1 MISWGTVAAF
11 SALAFVVIII
21 PGPSVLFIVGRAL
34 QHGRRD
40 ALMSVVGNTG
50 GELVH
55 AALVAAGIGALIA
68 ASASAFVV
76 LKFVG
81 GAYLVYLGV
90 QAVRHRRDGLDA
102 VDMGAADA
110 GLADAAVTPARRPT
124 RRVLAESFTVGVTNP
139 KTLVF
144 VAAVLPQF
152 VDPSAG
158 PAWAQILLLG
168 LLFAAIALVSD
179 GAYALA
185 ASGAR
190 DWLARSPRR
199 LERMRAAGGVMIASL
214 GVVLMASRR
223 VA

>member
-1 MISWGTVAAF
+1 VISWGTLAAF
-11 SALAFVVIII
+11 SALAFVIIVI

-40 ALMSVVGNTG
+40 ALLSVVGNTG

-55 AALVAAGIGALIA
+55 AALVAAGIGAVIA
-68 ASASAFVV
+68 ASATAFVV
-76 LKFVG
+76 LKLVG
-81 GAYLVYLGV
+81 GGYLVYLGV
-90 QAVRHRRDGLDA
+90 QAVRHRRDGLEFAD
-102 VDMGAADA
+102 GAA
-110 GLADAAVTPARRPT
+110 ADAAVALPDRPL
-124 RRVLAESFTVGVTNP
+124 RRVLGESFTVGVTSP

-152 VDPSAG
+152 VDPAAG

-168 LLFAAIALVSD
+168 LLFAVIALISD

-190 DWLARSPRR
+190 TWFARSPRR
-199 LERMRAAGGVMIASL
+199 LERMRAAGGVMIGSL

>member
-11 SALAFVVIII
+11 SALAFVVIVI

-40 ALMSVVGNTG
+40 ALLSVVGNTG
-50 GELVH
+50 GVLVF
-55 AALVAAGIGALIA
+55 AALVAAGIGAVIA
-68 ASASAFVV
+68 ASAAAFVV

-90 QAVRHRRDGLDA
+90 QAVRHRREGLDVA
-102 VDMGAADA
+102 DMGAADVGTADVGTVLAHRPA
-110 GLADAAVTPARRPT
+110 G
-124 RRVLAESFTVGVTNP
+124 RVLAESVTVGVTNP

-152 VDPSAG
+152 VDPAAG
-158 PAWAQILLLG
+158 PAWAQTLLLG
-168 LLFAAIALVSD
+168 GMFAVIALVSD

-190 DWLARSPRR
+190 DWFARSPRR
-199 LERMRAAGGVMIASL
+199 LARMRAAGGVMIASL

>member
-90 QAVRHRRDGLDA
+90 QAVRHRRDGLDE
-102 VDMGAADA
+102 VDMGVADA
-110 GLADAAVTPARRPT
+110 GVTPARRPT

-152 VDPSAG
+152 VDPAAG

>member
-1 MISWGTVAAF
+1 VIAWGTVAAF

-68 ASASAFVV
+68 ASASALVV

-90 QAVRHRRDGLDA
+90 QAVRHRRDGLDLA
-102 VDMGAADA
+102 DAGAADDVVA
-110 GLADAAVTPARRPT
+110 PAHRPV

-152 VDPSAG
+152 VDTAAG

-168 LLFAAIALVSD
+168 LLFAVIALVSD

-190 DWLARSPRR
+190 DWFARSPRR
-199 LERMRAAGGVMIASL
+199 LERMRAAGGVMIGSL

>member
-1 MISWGTVAAF
+1 MSAGTLAAF
-11 SALAFVVIII
+11 SALAFVIIVI

-40 ALMSVVGNTG
+40 ALLSVVGNTG
-50 GELVH
+50 GALVH
-55 AALVAAGIGALIA
+55 AILVAAGIGAVIA
-68 ASASAFVV
+68 ASSIAFVV

-81 GAYLVYLGV
+81 GGYLLYLGI
-90 QAVRHRRDGLDA
+90 QAVRHRREGLDFA
-102 VDMGAADA
+102 AGKDGQAADA
-110 GLADAAVTPARRPT
+110 VVALPDRPL
-124 RRVLAESFTVGVTNP
+124 RRVLGESFAVGVTNP

-152 VDPSAG
+152 VDPAAG
-158 PAWAQILLLG
+158 PAWTQILALG
-168 LLFAAIALVSD
+168 ALFAAIALVSD

-190 DWLARSPRR
+190 NWFARSPRR
-199 LERMRAAGGVMIASL
+199 LARMRAAGGVMIGSL

>member
-1 MISWGTVAAF
+1 MISGGTLAAF
-11 SALAFVVIII
+11 SALAFVVIVI

-40 ALMSVVGNTG
+40 ALLSVVGNTG

-55 AALVAAGIGALIA
+55 AALVALGIGAVIA
-68 ASASAFVV
+68 ASATAFVV

-81 GAYLVYLGV
+81 GGYLVYLGV
-90 QAVRHRRDGLDA
+90 QAVRHRRDGLD
-102 VDMGAADA
+102 VPDADA
-110 GLADAAVTPARRPT
+110 PVVPARRPLG
-124 RRVLAESFTVGVTNP
+124 RVLGESFTVGVTNP

-152 VDPSAG
+152 VDPAAG
-158 PAWAQILLLG
+158 PAWVQILLLG
-168 LLFAAIALVSD
+168 LLFAVIALVSD

-190 DWLARSPRR
+190 QWFARSPRR
-199 LERMRAAGGVMIASL
+199 LARMRATGGVMIGTL

>member
-1 MISWGTVAAF
+1 MISWGTLAAF
-11 SALAFVVIII
+11 SALAFVVIVI

-50 GELVH
+50 GEVVH
-55 AALVAAGIGALIA
+55 AALVAAGIGSAIA
-68 ASASAFVV
+68 ASAGAFVV

-90 QAVRHRRDGLDA
+90 QAVRHRRDGLDLEGM
-102 VDMGAADA
+102 VAADA
-110 GLADAAVTPARRPT
+110 GGSVAARPV

-152 VDPSAG
+152 VDPAAG

-168 LLFAAIALVSD
+168 LLFAVIALVSD

-190 DWLARSPRR
+190 DWFARSPRR
-199 LERMRAAGGVMIASL
+199 LERMRATGGVLIGSL
-214 GVVLMASRR
+214 GVALMASRR
-223 VA
+223 AA

>member
-1 MISWGTVAAF
+1 MIPWGTVAAF

-55 AALVAAGIGALIA
+55 AALVAAGIGAIIA
-68 ASASAFVV
+68 ASAGAFVV
-76 LKFVG
+76 LKFIG

-90 QAVRHRRDGLDA
+90 QAVRHRREGL
-102 VDMGAADA
+102 
-110 GLADAAVTPARRPT
+110 GLADIGPPDAAVALARRPT

-152 VDPSAG
+152 VDPAAG
-158 PAWAQILLLG
+158 PVWAQILLLG

-190 DWLARSPRR
+190 DWFARSPRR
-199 LERMRAAGGVMIASL
+199 LERMRATGGVMIASL
-214 GVVLMASRR
+214 GVVLMVSRR
-223 VA
+223 VTP

>member
-1 MISWGTVAAF
+1 MISWGALVAF
-11 SALAFVVIII
+11 SALAFVIIVI

-40 ALMSVVGNTG
+40 ALLSVVGNTG

-55 AALVAAGIGALIA
+55 AALVAAGIGAVIA
-68 ASASAFVV
+68 ASSNAFVV
-76 LKFVG
+76 LKLVG
-81 GAYLVYLGV
+81 GGYLVYLGV
-90 QAVRHRRDGLDA
+90 QAVRHRRDGLD
-102 VDMGAADA
+102 
-110 GLADAAVTPARRPT
+110 LADTPDAAAVAALPDRPLK
-124 RRVLAESFTVGVTNP
+124 RVLGESFAVGVTNP

-152 VDPSAG
+152 VDPAAG

-168 LLFAAIALVSD
+168 MLFAVIALISD

-185 ASGAR
+185 ASGAKG
-190 DWLARSPRR
+190 WFARSPRR
-199 LERMRAAGGVMIASL
+199 LARMRAAGGVMIGSL

>member
-1 MISWGTVAAF
+1 MISWGTLAAF
-11 SALAFVVIII
+11 SALAFVVIVI

-40 ALMSVVGNTG
+40 AMMSVVGNTG

-55 AALVAAGIGALIA
+55 AALVAAGIGAVIA
-68 ASASAFVV
+68 TSATAFVV

-81 GAYLVYLGV
+81 GGYLVYLGI
-90 QAVRHRRDGLDA
+90 QAVRHRRDGLDVVA
-102 VDMGAADA
+102 GSVDAP
-110 GLADAAVTPARRPT
+110 VVPARRPV
-124 RRVLAESFTVGVTNP
+124 RRVLAESFTVGVANP

-152 VDPSAG
+152 VDPAAG
-158 PAWAQILLLG
+158 PAWAQILILG
-168 LLFAAIALVSD
+168 VLFAAIALVSD
-179 GAYALA
+179 GAYALVA
-185 ASGAR
+185 ASAR
-190 DWLARSPRR
+190 DWFARSPRR
-199 LERMRAAGGVMIASL
+199 WERMRATGGVMIASL

>member
-11 SALAFVVIII
+11 SALAFVVIVI

-55 AALVAAGIGALIA
+55 AALVAAGIGAVIA

-90 QAVRHRRDGLDA
+90 QAVRHRPRPCQPHRA
-102 VDMGAADA
+102 HP
-110 GLADAAVTPARRPT
+110 ADAAPPAPRGTPGRRP
-124 RRVLAESFTVGVTNP
+124 RR
-139 KTLVF
+139 
-144 VAAVLPQF
+144 
-152 VDPSAG
+152 
-158 PAWAQILLLG
+158 I
-168 LLFAAIALVSD
+168 
-179 GAYALA
+179 
-185 ASGAR
+185 
-190 DWLARSPRR
+190 
-199 LERMRAAGGVMIASL
+199 
-214 GVVLMASRR
+214 
-223 VA
+223 

>member
-1 MISWGTVAAF
+1 VISWGTLAAF

-40 ALMSVVGNTG
+40 ALLSVVGNTG

-68 ASASAFVV
+68 ASSSAFVV

-90 QAVRHRRDGLDA
+90 QAVRHRRDGLDVA
-102 VDMGAADA
+102 DVGAADA
-110 GLADAAVTPARRPT
+110 GVALAHRPV

-152 VDPSAG
+152 VDAAAG

-190 DWLARSPRR
+190 DWFARSPRR
-199 LERMRAAGGVMIASL
+199 LERMRGAGGVMIGSL

-223 VA
+223 MA

>member
-1 MISWGTVAAF
+1 MISWGTLAAF
-11 SALAFVVIII
+11 SALAFVVIVI

-40 ALMSVVGNTG
+40 ALMSVLGNTG

-55 AALVAAGIGALIA
+55 AALVAAGIGAAIA
-68 ASASAFVV
+68 ASAAAFVV

-90 QAVRHRRDGLDA
+90 QAVRHRRDGLEGVA
-102 VDMGAADA
+102 LEAADV
-110 GLADAAVTPARRPT
+110 GGPVAARPL
-124 RRVLAESFTVGVTNP
+124 RRVMAESFTVGVTNP

-152 VDPSAG
+152 VDPAAG
-158 PAWAQILLLG
+158 PAWVQILLLG

-179 GAYALA
+179 GAYAVV

-190 DWLARSPRR
+190 NWFARSPRR
-199 LERMRAAGGVMIASL
+199 LERMRATGGVMIASL

-223 VA
+223 AT